1 MPLEERRIEAGTVV
15 VGMFVCRLDRPWT
28 ETPFPLQ
35 GFLVESQADID
46 RLRAL
51 CQHVWID
58 VEKSVD
64 RGPRGLLLRLG
75 FRRERPGGG
84 LLPEPA
90 PYPDPVPLADEVAR
104 AGPAWDDARR
114 FAARCIDDIRAGRR
128 VQVDDLA
135 KTLEPVVSS
144 VVRNPDAYFWLDALR
159 RRDGYAYTH
168 AINCCALA
176 ATFGRQLGFPR
187 ELLVD
192 LAAGGMLM
200 DIGMAAMPDGQFDH
214 PRRLEGSERAA
225 VQRHVALGLER
236 LEAAGLSN
244 PALLEMIGSH
254 HERLDGSGYPQRLAG
269 LGIPL
274 SGRMLGIVDSF
285 DAMCSDRP
293 HQAAMSR
300 HHALQGLY
308 RHRDQLYQAELL
320 EQFSQALG
328 VYPTGSLVELSTGE
342 VAVVMAQNIAR
353 RLFPRVT
360 LLTRPDK
367 SIDPA
372 FRQVDLWADRDDAA
386 GSRRSIVRALPA
398 GAYGLELSEY
408 FL

>member
-1 MPLEERRIEAGTVV
+1 MPLEERRIEVGALAL
-15 VGMFVCRLDRPWT
+15 GMFVCRLDRPWT

-35 GFLVESQADID
+35 GFLVESQADVE
-46 RLRAL
+46 RLRAF

-58 VEKSVD
+58 VEKGVD

-104 AGPAWDDARR
+104 AGPAWEDARR

-128 VQVDDLA
+128 VPVDGLA
-135 KTLEPVVSS
+135 ETLEPVVSS

-159 RRDGYAYTH
+159 RRDGYPYTH

-200 DIGMAAMPDGQFDH
+200 DIGMAAMPEGQFDH
-214 PRRLEGSERAA
+214 PRQLEESERAA
-225 VQRHVALGLER
+225 VRRHVALGLER
-236 LEAAGLSN
+236 LEAAALSN
-244 PALLEMIGSH
+244 PALLEMVGSH
-254 HERLDGSGYPQRLAG
+254 HERHDGSGYPHGLAG

-285 DAMCSDRP
+285 DAMCSERR
-293 HQAAMSR
+293 HQAAVSR

-372 FRQVDLWADRDDAA
+372 FRQVDLWADRDDSA
-386 GSRRSIVRALPA
+386 GSRRSILRALPA
-398 GAYGLELSEY
+398 GAYGLELSEF